1 MNISLDEVRALANE
15 VLKEAG
21 AGSDTCRIIADVV
34 TTAERDGP
42 ESHGLNMLLNY
53 ADSIKKGWSNGHPRP
68 VITKQSN
75 CVLRVDAD
83 NGYAQIAT
91 SEAQNQLI
99 KLAQSN
105 GIAMMLVHNSHHIGA
120 LRYDVEPLAEAGLIA
135 IAMTTS
141 RPWVTPHGGTD
152 NVFGTN
158 PMAFSCP
165 RAGKNPI
172 VWDQASS
179 VIAITDL
186 KMAAASGERLHSEA
200 GIDMGGN
207 PSKNA
212 ADIVE
217 AGKLMSF
224 GGHKGTAIALMI
236 EVLGGVLAGG
246 VLSLDDEER
255 QAADAFSGKAGLTV
269 IAIDSGPGFD
279 QPLAKT
285 VARLSMA
292 FENNGSARVP
302 GDGRL
307 KRRIAAN
314 EHGVDL
320 SDKLFE
326 KLQNFG
332 FFRKYSQ

>member
-1 MNISLDEVRALANE
+1 M
-15 VLKEAG
+15 
-21 AGSDTCRIIADVV
+21 
-34 TTAERDGP
+34 
-42 ESHGLNMLLNY
+42 
-53 ADSIKKGWSNGHPRP
+53 
-68 VITKQSN
+68 
-75 CVLRVDAD
+75 LRVDAD
-83 NGYAQIAT
+83 NGYAQIAA
-91 SEAQNQLI
+91 SEAHNQLI
-99 KLAQSN
+99 KLAQAN

-120 LRYDVEPLAEAGLIA
+120 LRYDVEALAEAGLIA

-152 NVFGTN
+152 NVLGTN

-165 RAGKNPI
+165 RAGNKPI
-172 VWDQASS
+172 VWDQAAS

-186 KMAAASGERLHSEA
+186 KLAAASGEILHSEA
-200 GIDMGGN
+200 GIDMDGC

-217 AGKLMSF
+217 TGKLMSF
-224 GGHKGTAIALMI
+224 GGHKGTAIALMV
-236 EVLGGVLAGG
+236 EVLGGALAAG

-255 QAADAFSGKAGLTV
+255 QSADALSGKAGLTV

-279 QPLAKT
+279 QPLANT

-314 EHGVDL
+314 EHGVNL
-320 SDKLFE
+320 SDELFE
-326 KLQNFG
+326 KLQSFANTPND
-332 FFRKYSQ
+332 

>member
-1 MNISLDEVRALANE
+1 MNISLDEVRALANNI
-15 VLKEAG
+15 LKEAG

-42 ESHGLNMLLNY
+42 ASHGLNMLLNY
-53 ADSIKKGWSNGHPRP
+53 ADSIKKGWANGYPRP
-68 VITKQSN
+68 VITKQSSS
-75 CVLRVDAD
+75 VLRIDAD
-83 NGYAQIAT
+83 NGYAQVAT
-91 SEAQNQLI
+91 SKAQNQLI
-99 KLAQSN
+99 KIAQSN

-120 LRYDVEPLAEAGLIA
+120 LRYDVEPLAVAGLIA
-135 IAMTTS
+135 LAMTTS
-141 RPWVTPHGGTD
+141 RPLVVPHGGTD

-179 VIAITDL
+179 LIAITDL
-186 KMAAASGERLHSEA
+186 KMAAASGEMLPFKA
-200 GIDMGGN
+200 GIDMGGS
-207 PSKNA
+207 PSRNA
-212 ADIVE
+212 AEIVKS
-217 AGKLMSF
+217 GKMMSF
-224 GGHKGTAIALMI
+224 GEHKGTAIALMI
-236 EVLGGVLAGG
+236 EILGGVLAGG
-246 VLSLDDEER
+246 VLSLDDEDR

-307 KRRIAAN
+307 KRRVTAN
-314 EHGVDL
+314 EHGVVI

-326 KLQNFG
+326 KFQNF
-332 FFRKYSQ
+332 